1 MLNTIMQI
9 CGCMF
14 TLSATVILLVW
25 IFFYVRDKLE
35 HSREKAMVKA
45 LKEANV
51 IIGRRLVTDSY
62 SYWLKPEEARVM
74 QHIGNS
80 MLQFGTYD
88 ISKIREEL
96 NNESLSK

>member
-1 MLNTIMQI
+1 MLDTIIRI
-9 CGCMF
+9 CGCIF
-14 TLSATVILLVW
+14 TIAAAAILLTW
-25 IFFYVRDKLE
+25 TKFYIEEKLE
-35 HSREKAMVKA
+35 LKREKAMSKA

-51 IIGRRLVTDSY
+51 TIGRRLVTD

-74 QHIGNS
+74 QHIGNA

>member
-62 SYWLKPEEARVM
+62 WLNPEEAKVM
-74 QHIGNS
+74 QHIGNA
-80 MLQFGTYD
+80 MLLFGTYD

-96 NNESLSK
+96 RNESL